1 MISYGWRLIGS
12 KEDVGT
18 SATAPA
24 VFQTDYLSSAYP
36 KLNID
41 GYSYV
46 SLALLHTAASGVVVA
61 DVYGTNFTG
70 EASQSDVA
78 KNPAITVKVCT
89 LGGGAAGVDCPAGSI
104 PGVDVATEW
113 ASMSLT
119 DVTSTGDG
127 EILGLMSIYAGFK
140 GAEMVETG
148 TAGNTFGSFATT
160 AHHTIAGS
168 ASIAG
173 SVTIPCSL
181 FSSLQFDMYSTVGTD
196 DVYLIG
202 CAFG

>member
-12 KEDVGT
+12 KENVGN
-18 SATAPA
+18 SANAPA
-24 VFQTDYLSSAYP
+24 VFQTDYLSSEYP

-41 GYSYV
+41 GYSYI
-46 SLALLHTAASGVVVA
+46 SLALLHTAASGTVVA

-70 EASQSDVA
+70 ESSQSDVE
-78 KNPAITVKVCT
+78 KNAAVTQKAFI
-89 LGGGAAGVDCPAGSI
+89 LGGGATGVVCPGGTI
-104 PGVDVATEW
+104 PGVDVETEW

-119 DVTSTGDG
+119 DVTSNGDG
-127 EILGLMSIYAGFK
+127 EILGLMSVYAGFK
-140 GAEMVETG
+140 GAEMVDTG
-148 TAGNTFGSFATT
+148 TANNAFGAFATT
-160 AHHTIAGS
+160 AYHTITGS

-181 FSSLQFDMYSTVGTD
+181 FSSLQFDIYSTVASD